1 MEHSI
6 RSIKTEGYY
15 VYYHQT
21 PDKLIYFGVSQQQ
34 PYTRWNP
41 SLYKK
46 TALES
51 YIKEF
56 GWENIKHAVIQDG
69 LTKEQAYVIENAL
82 IKQGKIDGFCIN
94 NYNSGGKTHSKEERQ
109 KYHKEWCEK
118 NKEKKAEYDKVYGK
132 QYRLEHKEDIV
143 EYEKVYRKE
152 HREQRRE
159 YERQYREKN
168 REKINQRVREYR
180 QKKKAALN

>member
-1 MEHSI
+1 MKQSV

-21 PDKLIYFGVSQQQ
+21 PDKLVYFGVSQQQ

-56 GWENIKHAVIQDG
+56 GWKNIKHAVIQDG
-69 LTKEQAYVIENAL
+69 LTKEQAYAIENAL

-109 KYHKEWCEK
+109 KYYKMWRELNSEHKS
-118 NKEKKAEYDKVYGK
+118 EYDKEYSK
-132 QYRLEHKEDIV
+132 QYRKTHIEEIKE
-143 EYEKVYRKE
+143 YRKQYNST